1 MNAVGGFLKE
11 TALQW
16 AVRQGALE
24 ATVVLVRHLRRL
36 NESRL
41 RSCSL

>member
-24 ATVVLVRHLRRL
+24 ATVVLVRRVVLM
-36 NESRL
+36 SQGL